1 MSVLHPNAKIALI
14 RRAPLFSNC
23 SRKELEAIAA
33 LADEIDLP
41 KGKTLIR
48 EGERGREFFVLLEGE
63 ADVKKGRRTIRTMHP
78 GDFFGEIAL
87 IANTPRTATVV
98 AKTPLRTLVITDRAF
113 RGLMDKMPELQGK
126 VMQTIAER
134 LNSTVL

>member
-1 MSVLHPNAKIALI
+1 MSVLHRNAKIDLI
-14 RRAPLFSNC
+14 RRAPLFSHG

-33 LADEIDLP
+33 IADEIDLP
-41 KGKTLIR
+41 KNKTLIR
-48 EGERGREFFVLLEGE
+48 EGERGREFFIILEGQ
-63 ADVKKGRRTIRTMHP
+63 ADVKKGRRAIRTMST

-113 RGLMDKMPELQGK
+113 RALMDKMPELQGK
-126 VMQTIAER
+126 VMQVLAER

>member
-1 MSVLHPNAKIALI
+1 VSVLHRNAKIDLI
-14 RRAPLFSNC
+14 RRAPLFSHC
-23 SRKELEAIAA
+23 SRKELEAIASI
-33 LADEIDLP
+33 ADEIDLP
-41 KGKTLIR
+41 KNKTLIR
-48 EGERGREFFVLLEGE
+48 EGERGREFFIILEGQ
-63 ADVKKGRRTIRTMHP
+63 ADVKKGRRSIRTMGP

-113 RGLMDKMPELQGK
+113 RALMDKMPELQGK
-126 VMQTIAER
+126 VMQVLAER

>member
-1 MSVLHPNAKIALI
+1 VAVLHRNAKIDLI

-33 LADEIDLP
+33 IADEIDLP
-41 KGKTLIR
+41 KNKTLIR
-48 EGERGREFFVLLEGE
+48 EGERGREFFVLLEGQ
-63 ADVKKGRRTIRTMHP
+63 ADVKKGRRAIRTLGP

-98 AKTPLRTLVITDRAF
+98 ARTPLRTLVITDRAF

-126 VMQTIAER
+126 VMQTLAER